1 MTRVIVVVVALCA
14 IVFAA
19 YWLGGKES
27 RIERKLEQS
36 ETRGRVNDA
45 LSEHIDPAD
54 VDRRLHD
61 LSQ

>member
-1 MTRVIVVVVALCA
+1 MTRVVVVVVALCA

-45 LSEHIDPAD
+45 LSEHIDPD
-54 VDRRLHD
+54 SIDDRLRD
-61 LSQ
+61 LAE

>member
-1 MTRVIVVVVALCA
+1 MTRIVVVVVALCA

-27 RIERKLEQS
+27 RVERKLEQS

-54 VDRRLHD
+54 LDDRLRE
-61 LSQ
+61 LSE

>member
-1 MTRVIVVVVALCA
+1 MTRVVVVVVILCA
-14 IVFAA
+14 VGGWL
-19 YWLGGKES
+19 YWLGGQGS

-54 VDRRLHD
+54 IDQRLRD